1 MLTRACAS
9 MLLLSATLALG
20 QSTPSPPPGVAP
32 GWSHD
37 ANGSLVMPVANSTAV
52 SSVSVVGIQLPTA
65 VSRPA
70 AEAATARLPS
80 NCADA
85 SATKCVLWPKP
96 ASKPAFVGGADPS
109 AEISF
114 LSSTDRGLETAF
126 SSVNGVDWQGG
137 GDGAVGD
144 IDGDGDLD
152 IIIASG
158 QAKAML
164 GNGIGGFT
172 PGSLIGGGV
181 NGDADWI
188 DGMFEMGGNCRI
200 ALGDIDGDADLDL
213 VLGRRALLFTN
224 SGSGSFS
231 HVSTAPFSRTLA
243 ETNMLGGAAVVCVS
257 FGDVDGDND
266 LDLVV
271 GLRIAYDAH
280 MQVWTNDGAG
290 AFTMVGGDT
299 SNGYRNL
306 ASYSA
311 FPMLGDLDGDGDL
324 DMFCGQVSYINGGTG
339 IYSVI
344 TNSAVPDY
352 RNGPK
357 SGEGVAASEQ
367 AYDIGV
373 WRSIGRT

>member
-1 MLTRACAS
+1 M
-9 MLLLSATLALG
+9 
-20 QSTPSPPPGVAP
+20 
-32 GWSHD
+32 
-37 ANGSLVMPVANSTAV
+37 
-52 SSVSVVGIQLPTA
+52 
-65 VSRPA
+65 
-70 AEAATARLPS
+70 
-80 NCADA
+80 
-85 SATKCVLWPKP
+85 
-96 ASKPAFVGGADPS
+96 
-109 AEISF
+109 
-114 LSSTDRGLETAF
+114 
-126 SSVNGVDWQGG
+126 
-137 GDGAVGD
+137 
-144 IDGDGDLD
+144 
-152 IIIASG
+152 
-158 QAKAML
+158 
-164 GNGIGGFT
+164 
-172 PGSLIGGGV
+172 
-181 NGDADWI
+181 
-188 DGMFEMGGNCRI
+188 
-200 ALGDIDGDADLDL
+200 
-213 VLGRRALLFTN
+213 
-224 SGSGSFS
+224 
-231 HVSTAPFSRTLA
+231 
-243 ETNMLGGAAVVCVS
+243 VCVS

-324 DMFCGQVSYINGGTG
+324 DMFCGQVSYINEGTG

-344 TNSAVPDY
+344 TNGAVPDY